1 METRQKVLQPVSPN
15 HIRRWIRGAG
25 SALWNLIVLFLPVA
39 LLIQSVHFLQE
50 IFVQRQGA
58 LYFHAYR
65 DGDTR
70 SAYVLLILLLV
81 FFQYQL
87 LKNGFRQWRRIL
99 SRNWPPLV
107 VAILLFALILDSYI
121 MVNDRAIVHSD
132 FLSLGRE
139 TTHTWNDVEKI
150 TVGYTLG
157 DEYSDL
163 FAGSYILQF
172 SDGSDLEIWSGGGMG
187 VSDLKVIDT
196 LALKR
201 KIPFIIQT
209 PLSPD
214 ALDTL
219 KTGNWSPEDQQFL
232 TNLYQR
238 R

>member
-1 METRQKVLQPVSPN
+1 METRQKVLLPVSPN
-15 HIRRWIRGAG
+15 LIRRWIRGAG
-25 SALWNLIVLFLPVA
+25 SALWNLIVLFLPAA

-50 IFVQRQGA
+50 VFFHRQGA

-70 SAYVLLILLLV
+70 TACVLLILLIV

-87 LKNGFRQWRRIL
+87 LKNGFRQWCRTL
-99 SRNWPPLV
+99 SRNWPSLV
-107 VAILLFALILDSYI
+107 AVVLLFALILDSYI
-121 MVNDRAIVHSD
+121 MVNDRVIVHSD

-139 TTHTWNDVEKI
+139 TTHSWNDVEKI
-150 TVGYTLG
+150 TVGYTLD

-172 SDGSDLEIWSGGGMG
+172 SDGSHLEIWSGGGMG

-201 KIPFIIQT
+201 KIPFTIQS

-219 KTGNWSPEDQQFL
+219 KTENRSPEDQQFL

-238 R
+238 